1 MTRSKGRLSSS
12 SSQLKVTV
20 TFAHV
25 PQSGDGGAGD
35 CHFHGWKKIRR
46 KTSLLAYLMNDPRKV
61 QPAKTHLFRVPGS
74 LLAGAITRHPV
85 RSECTVEFGYSYDT
99 ATLYRDRHD
108 TMGSSR
114 PGRRCGSL
122 CSSGLA
128 ASDRKREMIGI
139 KRRATHCESLF
150 SISLPGFETLSC
162 LRLFVPN
169 HTEKTRSNREMPD
182 TQRGIPTCLVSKNVI
197 CLICLRVR
205 QREWVH
211 PTRK

>member
-99 ATLYRDRHD
+99 ARIQLRYSYDTATLYRDRHD

-128 ASDRKREMIGI
+128 ASDRKRRGV
-139 KRRATHCESLF
+139 A
-150 SISLPGFETLSC
+150 
-162 LRLFVPN
+162 
-169 HTEKTRSNREMPD
+169 KTKSD
-182 TQRGIPTCLVSKNVI
+182 S
-197 CLICLRVR
+197 LRVALFYFPAR
-205 QREWVH
+205 I
-211 PTRK
+211 